1 MWQWGGKESSR
12 SGECARDIFSQ
23 GLPGYKAAC
32 MGTLGG
38 WEELSQGEL
47 SRAGAQLCLWWPQRE
62 IRAGD
67 EDRATETIGGRCWAS
82 KSFSNWRNSQL
93 WRPGSG
99 KDSLSCLNL
108 ILCVQNL
115 KQSLGSFHL
124 LRREENLEPCS
135 CPVEAEYF
143 FKCQTTFNTAEWP
156 RDQKSELEGQASQG
170 SLDLT
175 PRPAA
180 PAAYSLLVIYY
191 FTGVTFTR
199 MEAGSPASPGLRFLS
214 VSGDTR
220 ASLLVLGYELG
231 TASVTLLL
239 LSSSFVFE
247 HVFEKWEGM
256 EFTCACFL
264 DLKVT
269 LE

>member
-23 GLPGYKAAC
+23 GLPGHKAAR
-32 MGTLGG
+32 MGTLGA
-38 WEELSQGEL
+38 WEELSQGEV
-47 SRAGAQLCLWWPQRE
+47 SRAGAQLCMWWPQRE
-62 IRAGD
+62 RA
-67 EDRATETIGGRCWAS
+67 ELEMKTELRRRSVADVEHQN
-82 KSFSNWRNSQL
+82 SFSNWRSSQL
-93 WRPGSG
+93 WCPGSG

-143 FKCQTTFNTAEWP
+143 FKCQTTLNTAEWP
-156 RDQKSELEGQASQG
+156 RDQKSELESQASQG
-170 SLDLT
+170 SLDLLT
-175 PRPAA
+175 GAAA

-199 MEAGSPASPGLRFLS
+199 IEAGGSAAPGLSFLS
-214 VSGDTR
+214 VGGDAR
-220 ASLLVLGYELG
+220 ASLLVLG
-231 TASVTLLL
+231 
-239 LSSSFVFE
+239 
-247 HVFEKWEGM
+247 
-256 EFTCACFL
+256 C
-264 DLKVT
+264 D
-269 LE
+269 